1 MTEPSFLEQTLQFWR
16 PWIMR
21 YGPHIFDCP
30 PNAPWPCF
38 TVVLAVSE
46 CVRQR

>member
-1 MTEPSFLEQTLQFWR
+1 MTEFILLEDTLQFWR

-21 YGPHIFDCP
+21 YGPHIFDGS

-38 TVVLAVSE
+38 TIVLVVSE
-46 CVRQR
+46 ALRQR